1 MAYAKGNPRPPN
13 SGRKTGAKNKR
24 TLAAA
29 APRIYP
35 SALEH
40 LATVM
45 ASTDNPMITPD
56 LRLRAAIALAQYQQP
71 KPTSSKLFGTPIDLE
86 PPKNAQE
93 ARDAIARI
101 TSMIA
106 KAEIDGEHGARVIA
120 GLEAFLSARAAELE
134 AEVEKFRTV
143 EGL

>member
-1 MAYAKGNPRPPN
+1 MPQFAKGKPRPPN
-13 SGRKTGAKNKR
+13 AGRRKGSPNKGTERARRLISEADDKAIVDQVVRDAKANNPHALQVYFRYLRPPVSR
-24 TLAAA
+24 T
-29 APRIYP
+29 
-35 SALEH
+35 
-40 LATVM
+40 
-45 ASTDNPMITPD
+45 
-56 LRLRAAIALAQYQQP
+56 
-71 KPTSSKLFGTPIDLE
+71 TSVWPIDLE

-134 AEVEKFRTV
+134 IEVEKHRAAE
-143 EGL
+143 EGGVS

>member
-1 MAYAKGNPRPPN
+1 MSFTR
-13 SGRKTGAKNKR
+13 GRTKTGGRGPGGRNKR

-29 APRIYP
+29 PKTYVD
-35 SALEH
+35 ALEY
-40 LATVM
+40 LSTVVTATDD
-45 ASTDNPMITPD
+45 STITPD
-56 LRLRAAIALAQYQQP
+56 LRLRAAIALAQYQRP
-71 KPTSSKLFGTPIDLE
+71 KPTSLKPVPGQPIDLE

>member
-1 MAYAKGNPRPPN
+1 MTFTRGHTKTG
-13 SGRKTGAKNKR
+13 GRKRGARNRR

-29 APRIYP
+29 AKPD
-35 SALEH
+35 ALDH
-40 LATVM
+40 LVTVM
-45 ASTDNPMITPD
+45 TSTDPTITPD
-56 LRLRAAIALAQYQQP
+56 LKLRAAIALAQYQHCRADLSV
-71 KPTSSKLFGTPIDLE
+71 KVDKPIDLE

-106 KAEIDGEHGARVIA
+106 KAEMDGEQGRVIA